1 MVPYGYASYSR
12 HHELT
17 GVKYLEE
24 KEVWERMA
32 FVESSVKSAHHRL
45 DRIEH
50 LADSI
55 HSLASEMREMRS
67 DFTNV
72 LERVE
77 TIEKRPVKRYD
88 VLVNSSITALISG
101 LAGFLMSLLIK

>member
-1 MVPYGYASYSR
+1 M
-12 HHELT
+12 
-17 GVKYLEE
+17 EE
-24 KEVWERMA
+24 KEIWERMA

-77 TIEKRPVKRYD
+77 NIEQRPVKRYD
-88 VLVNSSITALISG
+88 VLVNSSVTAIVSGVLGYFISIFF
-101 LAGFLMSLLIK
+101 A

>member
-1 MVPYGYASYSR
+1 MVSYGYASYSR
-12 HHELT
+12 HYELT
-17 GVKYLEE
+17 EVKYLEE

-77 TIEKRPVKRYD
+77 TIEKRPINRYD

-101 LAGFLMSLLIK
+101 MLGYLISVSLG

>member
-1 MVPYGYASYSR
+1 M
-12 HHELT
+12 
-17 GVKYLEE
+17 EE
-24 KEVWERMA
+24 KEIWERMA

-67 DFTNV
+67 DFANV

-77 TIEKRPVKRYD
+77 TIEKRPIKRYD
-88 VLVNSSITALISG
+88 VLVNSAITALVSGVLGYLIS
-101 LAGFLMSLLIK
+101 MNI

>member
-1 MVPYGYASYSR
+1 MQ
-12 HHELT
+12 
-17 GVKYLEE
+17 E

-32 FVESSVKSAHHRL
+32 SVESSVKSAHHRL

-50 LADSI
+50 IADSI

-72 LERVE
+72 IGRVE
-77 TIEKRPVKRYD
+77 TIEKKPLKRYD
-88 VLVNSSITALISG
+88 LIVNSGITAVVSG
-101 LAGFLMSLLIK
+101 LAGFLMSSLIK

>member
-1 MVPYGYASYSR
+1 M
-12 HHELT
+12 
-17 GVKYLEE
+17 EE
-24 KEVWERMA
+24 KEVWERITS
-32 FVESSVKSAHHRL
+32 VESSVKSAHHRL

-50 LADSI
+50 LAESI

-77 TIEKRPVKRYD
+77 DIEKRPKKRYD
-88 VLVNSSITALISG
+88 LIVSSSITAIISA
-101 LAGFLMSLLIK
+101 LVGFFISNAIC

>member
-1 MVPYGYASYSR
+1 MQ
-12 HHELT
+12 
-17 GVKYLEE
+17 E

-32 FVESSVKSAHHRL
+32 SVESSVKSAHHRL

-50 LADSI
+50 IADSI

-72 LERVE
+72 IARVE
-77 TIEKRPVKRYD
+77 TIEKKPLKRYD
-88 VLVNSSITALISG
+88 LIVNSGITAVVSG
-101 LAGFLMSLLIK
+101 LAGFLMSSLIK

>member
-1 MVPYGYASYSR
+1 M
-12 HHELT
+12 
-17 GVKYLEE
+17 EE

-32 FVESSVKSAHHRL
+32 SVESSVKSAHHRL

-77 TIEKRPVKRYD
+77 NIEKRPIKRYD

-101 LAGFLMSLLIK
+101 LAGFLMSSLIK

>member
-1 MVPYGYASYSR
+1 M
-12 HHELT
+12 
-17 GVKYLEE
+17 EE
-24 KEVWERMA
+24 KEIWERMA

-55 HSLASEMREMRS
+55 HSLASEMRGMRS
-67 DFTNV
+67 DFANV

-77 TIEKRPVKRYD
+77 TIEQRPVKRYD
-88 VLVNSSITALISG
+88 VLVNSSITAIVSGVLGYLISI
-101 LAGFLMSLLIK
+101 LFI

>member
-1 MVPYGYASYSR
+1 M
-12 HHELT
+12 
-17 GVKYLEE
+17 EE
-24 KEVWERMA
+24 KEIWERMA

-77 TIEKRPVKRYD
+77 NIEQRPVRRYD
-88 VLVNSSITALISG
+88 VLVNSSVTALVSG
-101 LAGFLMSLLIK
+101 VLGYFICIFFV

>member
-1 MVPYGYASYSR
+1 M
-12 HHELT
+12 
-17 GVKYLEE
+17 EE
-24 KEVWERMA
+24 KEIWERMA
-32 FVESSVKSAHHRL
+32 LVVASVKAAHHRL

-67 DFTNV
+67 DFANV

-77 TIEKRPVKRYD
+77 TIEKRPIKRYD
-88 VLVNSSITALISG
+88 VLVNSAITALVSGVLGYLIS
-101 LAGFLMSLLIK
+101 MNI

>member
-1 MVPYGYASYSR
+1 MQ
-12 HHELT
+12 
-17 GVKYLEE
+17 E

-32 FVESSVKSAHHRL
+32 SVESSVKSAHHRL

-50 LADSI
+50 IADSI

-72 LERVE
+72 IGRVE
-77 TIEKRPVKRYD
+77 TIEKKPLKRYD
-88 VLVNSSITALISG
+88 LIVNSGITAIVSG
-101 LAGFLMSLLIK
+101 LAGFLMSSLIK

>member
-1 MVPYGYASYSR
+1 MQ
-12 HHELT
+12 
-17 GVKYLEE
+17 E

-32 FVESSVKSAHHRL
+32 SVESSVKSAHHRL

-50 LADSI
+50 IADSI

-72 LERVE
+72 IARVE
-77 TIEKRPVKRYD
+77 TIEKKPLKRYD
-88 VLVNSSITALISG
+88 VLVNSGITAIVSG
-101 LAGFLMSLLIK
+101 LAGFLMSSLIK

>member
-1 MVPYGYASYSR
+1 M
-12 HHELT
+12 
-17 GVKYLEE
+17 EE
-24 KEVWERMA
+24 KEIWERMA

-77 TIEKRPVKRYD
+77 NIEQSPVKRYD
-88 VLVNSSITALISG
+88 VLVNSSVTAIVSGVLGYFISI
-101 LAGFLMSLLIK
+101 FFV

>member
-1 MVPYGYASYSR
+1 M
-12 HHELT
+12 EQ
-17 GVKYLEE
+17 
-24 KEVWERMA
+24 KEIWERMA
-32 FVESSVKSAHHRL
+32 SVEAGVKSAHHRI

-55 HSLASEMREMRS
+55 YSLASEMREMRS

-77 TIEKRPVKRYD
+77 TIEQRPVKRYD
-88 VLVNSSITALISG
+88 VLVNSTVTALVSGVLGYLISI
-101 LAGFLMSLLIK
+101 LLV

>member
-1 MVPYGYASYSR
+1 M
-12 HHELT
+12 
-17 GVKYLEE
+17 EE
-24 KEVWERMA
+24 KEVWERIA

-77 TIEKRPVKRYD
+77 NIEKRPAKRYD
-88 VLVNSSITALISG
+88 VLVNSSITAVISGVLGYLISV
-101 LAGFLMSLLIK
+101 SLG

>member
-1 MVPYGYASYSR
+1 M
-12 HHELT
+12 
-17 GVKYLEE
+17 EE
-24 KEVWERMA
+24 KEVWERITS
-32 FVESSVKSAHHRL
+32 VESSVKSAHHRL

-77 TIEKRPVKRYD
+77 TIEQRPVKRYD

-101 LAGFLMSLLIK
+101 VLGYLISVSLG